1 MRRTSEPAPETATRL
16 TPLRLALLAAAAL
29 AAPAVLAFRPERVG
43 VACTAALIL
52 LVGARLTGIVGRHER
67 ALARESRLR
76 QAAATLVAATTDEE
90 IHRAAVQTASAFAGG
105 RATLALEDA
114 VVAQAGRG
122 GAVLER
128 FPLVVMG
135 EPRGALEVETAA
147 GVEREDRAAL
157 ETLADQTALA
167 LETVARAREKADA
180 ERRHVRDVFSRF
192 VPEAVVEE
200 VLAQTDG
207 ARLGGRALD
216 GTIMFTDLRGFTS
229 FSESL
234 PADEVIEVVNRFLSE
249 QTETI
254 MAHGGTIVAYLGDGL
269 MAAFGAPI
277 EQPDHADRAVAASR
291 ELLAA
296 TLPRLNAWMRERGYG
311 DGFRMGI
318 GLNSGTFV
326 SGNVGHERRLEYTAI
341 GDVTNTASR
350 IEGLTK
356 GTRHQLLFS
365 GATVDALTAQPAD
378 LVAFGESEVRG
389 RQGHIRLWS
398 LESVSDPA

>member
-1 MRRTSEPAPETATRL
+1 
-16 TPLRLALLAAAAL
+16 
-29 AAPAVLAFRPERVG
+29 
-43 VACTAALIL
+43 
-52 LVGARLTGIVGRHER
+52 
-67 ALARESRLR
+67 
-76 QAAATLVAATTDEE
+76 
-90 IHRAAVQTASAFAGG
+90 
-105 RATLALEDA
+105 
-114 VVAQAGRG
+114 
-122 GAVLER
+122 
-128 FPLVVMG
+128 
-135 EPRGALEVETAA
+135 
-147 GVEREDRAAL
+147 
-157 ETLADQTALA
+157 
-167 LETVARAREKADA
+167 
-180 ERRHVRDVFSRF
+180 
-192 VPEAVVEE
+192 VVEE
-200 VLAQTDG
+200 VLAQADG
-207 ARLGGRALD
+207 VRLGGRALD

-234 PADEVIEVVNRFLSE
+234 PADEVIAVVNRFLSE

-277 EQPDHADRAVAASR
+277 EQPDHADRALAASR
-291 ELLAA
+291 ELVAS
-296 TLPRLNAWMRERGYG
+296 TLPRVNAWMREQGYG

-365 GATVDALTAQPAD
+365 GATVDSLTARPAD